1 MSREKSA
8 PRYVNAMRPGSIII
22 IIVKVIPDLG
32 PSELCK
38 KKKKKRCLIFFF
50 FFFFFLVTPYNKVKL
65 VKLVKQK
72 LYKITAFVYT

>member
-32 PSELCK
+32 PSELCNK
-38 KKKKKRCLIFFF
+38 KKKEKKRYIKIYYYYYI
-50 FFFFFLVTPYNKVKL
+50 FFLVTPYNKVKL

-72 LYKITAFVYT
+72 